1 MNKKGFTLVEL
12 LVTIAIL
19 GIISG
24 LSIPV
29 IRNINQQRINKR
41 YSTYLDS
48 LSYASK
54 LYTDSYAV
62 DMFGHSTTGCAY
74 ITFDDLKEKNLAKD
88 IEMEG
93 ISCAT
98 PYTAV
103 KVVRFKEKYYY
114 KTFIGCGKKSGTID
128 PNVFMPKKLE
138 QSELCDDELSANITF
153 RATNPASS
161 TDITKKKLSP
171 RVVMESITGVSFAPA
186 PIIKYGYSYEN
197 DGTHIIGDWQNLEFE
212 SMKESLQTRL
222 IENGDPQSFNA
233 KEKSPTPD
241 GRITGKLNLVIRVD
255 LLENLEHKNWRT
267 IENSEVDNYV
277 ILGPFLVDNSAP
289 LYRNSTIISKTGTS
303 YQSRIPQLNF
313 EIIDNIGYSV
323 ANADFKYCYTYDDET
338 ACPIINSASA
348 LNESSKYRTY
358 NPHADLREISNKYD
372 GSSHTIHVIISD
384 AAGNT
389 SQKDFSYRVANTY
402 KLTFNPD
409 GGSACN
415 VTSIGQIEGKK
426 WNEAV
431 VNEEG
436 LNKHDFCTT
445 TKAGYD
451 LNGWY
456 TGKNGTGTQVKPTD
470 AAQSNLTVYAK
481 WKPKTV
487 KVTFDCN
494 GGSGG
499 GDQTFTYGAG
509 TQNFGKTCSR
519 TGYTLAG
526 WKDSKTG
533 TSTNYATTYAVTD
546 SWINSNS
553 PTKTVYAH
561 WVPKTVKVTFNCNG
575 GSGGGDQ
582 TFTYGTSG
590 QKFSKTCTKAGHT
603 LSGWKDSTSGT
614 SANYAT
620 AYAVPDAWINSNSPS
635 KTVYAHWV
643 LNSYTLTFNANGGSA
658 CSPASRSVNYGA
670 KYGTLC
676 STSRTG
682 YNFLGWYTEASAGS
696 QVTENTTM
704 TEGNKTIYAHWQIK
718 TYTLSYNGNGNTG
731 GSTAATTCNHG
742 QACSTATNGFTKTGY
757 SFDGWYDAAS
767 GGTKYTSVTLTANKT
782 LYAHWKINSY
792 TITYAGNGSTG
803 GSTAA
808 TSCNYNATCTLRGN
822 GFTKTGHTFAGW
834 YTAASGGS
842 KYGASTT
849 LTGNITV
856 YAHWTA
862 NTYTV
867 TYKGNG
873 NTGGSTAATTCT
885 YGKAFTPRANGFT
898 KSHYH
903 FNGWSG
909 STTCSGNMTMT
920 ATWAVNHATVRYHT
934 GTSSGSKLKYKPS
947 GWSIKSNY
955 QIWNATT
962 QDIQIVNYG
971 TSADP
976 LNYHNSD
983 YLYIMKTSSSNGTA
997 YSGKEW
1003 EKCDGSSCARSTYN
1017 QNTDYTSEQYCN
1029 TTNGN
1034 CVCCIKVN
1042 WK

>member
-1 MNKKGFTLVEL
+1 M
-12 LVTIAIL
+12 
-19 GIISG
+19 
-24 LSIPV
+24 
-29 IRNINQQRINKR
+29 
-41 YSTYLDS
+41 
-48 LSYASK
+48 
-54 LYTDSYAV
+54 
-62 DMFGHSTTGCAY
+62 
-74 ITFDDLKEKNLAKD
+74 
-88 IEMEG
+88 
-93 ISCAT
+93 
-98 PYTAV
+98 
-103 KVVRFKEKYYY
+103 
-114 KTFIGCGKKSGTID
+114 
-128 PNVFMPKKLE
+128 
-138 QSELCDDELSANITF
+138 
-153 RATNPASS
+153 
-161 TDITKKKLSP
+161 
-171 RVVMESITGVSFAPA
+171 
-186 PIIKYGYSYEN
+186 
-197 DGTHIIGDWQNLEFE
+197 
-212 SMKESLQTRL
+212 
-222 IENGDPQSFNA
+222 
-233 KEKSPTPD
+233 
-241 GRITGKLNLVIRVD
+241 
-255 LLENLEHKNWRT
+255 
-267 IENSEVDNYV
+267 
-277 ILGPFLVDNSAP
+277 
-289 LYRNSTIISKTGTS
+289 
-303 YQSRIPQLNF
+303 
-313 EIIDNIGYSV
+313 
-323 ANADFKYCYTYDDET
+323 
-338 ACPIINSASA
+338 
-348 LNESSKYRTY
+348 
-358 NPHADLREISNKYD
+358 
-372 GSSHTIHVIISD
+372 
-384 AAGNT
+384 
-389 SQKDFSYRVANTY
+389 
-402 KLTFNPD
+402 
-409 GGSACN
+409 
-415 VTSIGQIEGKK
+415 
-426 WNEAV
+426 
-431 VNEEG
+431 
-436 LNKHDFCTT
+436 
-445 TKAGYD
+445 
-451 LNGWY
+451 
-456 TGKNGTGTQVKPTD
+456 
-470 AAQSNLTVYAK
+470 
-481 WKPKTV
+481 
-487 KVTFDCN
+487 
-494 GGSGG
+494 
-499 GDQTFTYGAG
+499 
-509 TQNFGKTCSR
+509 
-519 TGYTLAG
+519 
-526 WKDSKTG
+526 
-533 TSTNYATTYAVTD
+533 TD

-590 QKFSKTCTKAGHT
+590 QKFSTTCTKAGHT